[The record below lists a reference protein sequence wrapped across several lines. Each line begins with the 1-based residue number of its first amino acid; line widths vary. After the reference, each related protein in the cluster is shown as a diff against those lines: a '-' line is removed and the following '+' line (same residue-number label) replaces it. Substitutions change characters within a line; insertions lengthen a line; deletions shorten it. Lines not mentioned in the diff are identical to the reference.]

1 MRVFLG
7 IAVKKS
13 RTVTQATRASI
24 VANASVMI
32 LKKGFASVGMREVM
46 AASHLTQG
54 GLYRHFASKGELV
67 AEAYQLAID
76 HLFEMI
82 ERETKDKPAA
92 KALST
97 VINIYLGQCED
108 EENTL
113 LCPLAMLG
121 SELTHCDPKIRSIA
135 MDGHARL
142 VVFIREQLIR
152 LGRKNA
158 SVLASSITSTLV
170 GAVTLSN
177 IANQDDEAR
186 RILMSAK
193 TSLKEQIS
201 GRD

>member
-1 MRVFLG
+1 M
-7 IAVKKS
+7 KKT
-13 RTVTQATRASI
+13 RTETQATRARI

-32 LKKGFASVGMREVM
+32 LKKGLAAVGMREVM
-46 AASHLTQG
+46 AASSLTQG
-54 GLYRHFASKGELV
+54 GFYRHFASRDELV
-67 AEAYQLAID
+67 AEAYELALD

-82 ERETKDKPAA
+82 EYETTDKPAA

-97 VINIYLGQCED
+97 VINIYLDQSED
-108 EENTL
+108 DENTV

-121 SELTHCDPKIRSIA
+121 SELTHCDPKIRAIA
-135 MDGHARL
+135 MDGHTRL
-142 VVFIREQLIR
+142 VEFIREQLIR

-201 GRD
+201 GQD

>member
-1 MRVFLG
+1 M
-7 IAVKKS
+7 KKS
-13 RTVTQATRASI
+13 RTVTEATRASI

-32 LKKGFASVGMREVM
+32 LKKGLASVGMREVM

-54 GLYRHFASKGELV
+54 GFYRHFASKDELV
-67 AEAYQLAID
+67 AEAFQLALD

-82 ERETKDKPAA
+82 ERETTGKSAA

-97 VINIYLGQCED
+97 VINIYLNQCED

-121 SELTHCDPKIRSIA
+121 SELTHCDPKIRSTA
-135 MDGHARL
+135 MDGYARL
-142 VVFIREQLIR
+142 VEFIREQLIR
-152 LGRKNA
+152 LGCKNA
-158 SVLASSITSTLV
+158 SALASSITSTLV

-177 IANQDDEAR
+177 IANQDDETR

-193 TSLKEQIS
+193 ASLQEQIS
-201 GRD
+201 GRIRDACRI